1 MKNLLSFYYK
11 NKKGF
16 TLLETL
22 IMISIISFLMIN
34 LINVFLFV
42 NRYFNNYNLTN
53 KNLNKANRVLEYIS
67 RDIKRSDS
75 IELLENQMGY
85 IKFNKKFPDN
95 IGIILKIEEDNVN
108 LYITYC
114 LDGNKLRRL
123 SYRTILDKIK
133 TLDAL
138 GGYNILAEDIWGLY
152 NTHYSEEDG
161 YVDLKISL
169 YEMDILKNYS
179 QMINLTG
186 QR

>member
-1 MKNLLSFYYK
+1 MKNLLSFYWN

-34 LINVFLFV
+34 LINIFIFV
-42 NRYFNNYNLTN
+42 NRYFNNYNVIN
-53 KNLNKANRVLEYIS
+53 KNLNKANRILEYIS
-67 RDIKRSDS
+67 RDIKRSNS

-85 IKFNKKFPDN
+85 TRFSKKFPDN
-95 IGIILKIEEDNVN
+95 IGVVLKIKEDNIN

-123 SYRTILDKIK
+123 AYRTHLDKIK

-138 GGYNILAEDIWGLY
+138 GGYNIVAEDIWGLY
-152 NTHYSEEDG
+152 NTYYSEEDG
-161 YVDLKISL
+161 YMDLKISL
-169 YEMDILKNYS
+169 YEMDTLKNYS
-179 QMINLTG
+179 QMINLVG